1 MIPKDTLY
9 EVAKELGDLNE
20 KGQVKG
26 FSANEK
32 GYLTAITVTSGCRVY
47 VCCTHSDRLKLYMTV
62 TRSALNKD
70 FESVTVAVDKFND
83 FFDHRTK
90 ACTFRHAF
98 DLKDVRLM
106 YEVDVTPFSAQTIL
120 SLLRDLKNV
129 LLSKR
134 TTI

>member
-1 MIPKDTLY
+1 MELKDTLF

-26 FSANEK
+26 FSANEQ
-32 GYLTAITVTSGCRVY
+32 GYVTAISITPGCRVY

-62 TRSALNKD
+62 TRSALDKD
-70 FESVTVAVDKFND
+70 FQQVTVAVDKFNA
-83 FFDHRTK
+83 FFDHRTR

-106 YEVDVTPFSAQTIL
+106 YEVDVTQFSAQTIL

-129 LLSKR
+129 LL
-134 TTI
+134 